1 MATTLTLQI
10 PDRIYQPLQ
19 ERAKKRGKTLDQI
32 IIEWLGN
39 AVEDGPDDPLLQL
52 AGAFSC
58 GVKNIGTNHD
68 IHIGQELSNTH
79 E

>member
-1 MATTLTLQI
+1 MPTTLTLQI
-10 PDRIYQPLQ
+10 PDRICRPLQ
-19 ERAKKRGKTLDQI
+19 EKAKKRGKTLDQI

-39 AVEDGPDDPLLQL
+39 AVEDTPEDPLLQL

-58 GVKNIGTNHD
+58 DVKDVGTNHD
-68 IHIGQELSNTH
+68 IHIGKELSNAH